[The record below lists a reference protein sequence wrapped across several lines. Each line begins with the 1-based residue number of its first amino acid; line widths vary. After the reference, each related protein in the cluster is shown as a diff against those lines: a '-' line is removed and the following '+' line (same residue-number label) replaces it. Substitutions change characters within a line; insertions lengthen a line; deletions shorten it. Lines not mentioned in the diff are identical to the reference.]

1 MTYTEDSGCVE
12 RPQEKGEE
20 NKMSLGLV
28 LIHMHQA
35 QLGQLAHHILKMLG
49 LWGPKRI
56 LVHKHRHSV
65 HRLFN
70 TIPLNTIFFIVLWL
84 RETDLDRF
92 LLRGVL
98 SFYSLRVTHYLE
110 T

>member
-1 MTYTEDSGCVE
+1 MTYTEDPGCVE
-12 RPQEKGEE
+12 GPQDKGEE
-20 NKMSLGLV
+20 NEMSLRLF

-35 QLGQLAHHILKMLG
+35 QLCQLAHYILKMLS
-49 LWGPKRI
+49 LWGPKC
-56 LVHKHRHSV
+56 LFVHKLW
-65 HRLFN
+65 HRLHRLLN
-70 TIPLNTIFFIVLWL
+70 SIPLNSSFLIVPWL

-92 LLRGVL
+92 LLLDLL